1 MDIPY
6 AEWSA
11 AIPIRRSRRSYDS
24 SEIALQLLSRMQTVC
39 HDFKPFTGVR
49 IELIT
54 KSIDSVLAGITNS
67 YGLIRGVTAFLA
79 FIGDMNDPHVYEK
92 VGYTGE
98 GIILEATAKGLN
110 TCWVAGTFD
119 RRAAS
124 AIADIAKNE
133 RILTISPI
141 GHATQAHSLTERT
154 MIGMFKPHNR
164 KPLSALADGLEESQR
179 PAWMKAALESARLAP
194 SAVNRQPWRFHLAPN
209 SITVSVDT
217 PKLNLSIDKRLDCG
231 IAMLHIEV
239 AALANGVTGKW
250 ELLES
255 PQVARF
261 SVKST

>member
-1 MDIPY
+1 
-6 AEWSA
+6 
-11 AIPIRRSRRSYDS
+11 
-24 SEIALQLLSRMQTVC
+24 MQTVC
-39 HDFKPFTGVR
+39 RDFSPFPGVR

-67 YGLIRGVTAFLA
+67 YGLIRGATAFLV
-79 FIGDMNDPHVYEK
+79 FIGDMNDPHIYEK

-124 AIADIAKNE
+124 ASIGIAKNE
-133 RILTISPI
+133 RILAISPI
-141 GHATQAHSLTERT
+141 GHATQERSLTERT
-154 MIGMFKPHNR
+154 MIGLFRPHNR
-164 KPLSALADGLEESQR
+164 KPLSELADGLEESQW
-179 PAWMKAALESARLAP
+179 PAWIKAALEAARLAP
-194 SAVNRQPWRFHLAPN
+194 SAVNRQPWRFALDHS

-217 PKLNLSIDKRLDCG
+217 PKRNLSIDKRLDCG

-239 AALANGVTGKW
+239 AALNCGVKVKW

-255 PQVARF
+255 PQVAKF
-261 SVKST
+261 TV